1 MADLGN
7 SSPADTADKHKLT
20 SWITV
25 LLLIAASIV
34 LGFAFVLESVP
45 LAVVGALIG
54 LAGVVLGVTGKIMDD
69 VH

>member
-7 SSPADTADKHKLT
+7 SSQAGTADKHKLT

-25 LLLIAASIV
+25 LLLIASSIV

-45 LAVVGALIG
+45 LAVVGALLG
-54 LAGVVLGVTGKIMDD
+54 LAGVVLGVIGKIMDD